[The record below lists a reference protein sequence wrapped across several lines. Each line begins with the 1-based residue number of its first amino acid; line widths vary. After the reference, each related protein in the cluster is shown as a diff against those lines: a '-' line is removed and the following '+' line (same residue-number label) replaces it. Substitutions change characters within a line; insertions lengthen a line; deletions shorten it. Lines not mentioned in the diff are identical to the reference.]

1 VSLYA
6 SSSLSSNEE
15 LSGEA
20 YLSDPPPSS
29 QQTQSASDEI
39 TDEMLMAELK
49 VLEAEYQGEK
59 YDKISALNEEEIKK
73 SEQEL
78 DKLEEQF
85 DKKWTTIVSNSK
97 NGPSEISR

>member
-1 VSLYA
+1 M
-6 SSSLSSNEE
+6 
-15 LSGEA
+15 EA
-20 YLSDPPPSS
+20 KLPDPPPSGH
-29 QQTQSASDEI
+29 QTQPASDEI
-39 TDEMLMAELK
+39 TDEMLMAELE

-78 DKLEEQF
+78 DELEEQF

-97 NGPSEISR
+97 NGPREISK

>member
-1 VSLYA
+1 MSLYA

-15 LSGEA
+15 LSGA
-20 YLSDPPPSS
+20 AKLPDPPHSG

-39 TDEMLMAELK
+39 TDEMLMAELE
-49 VLEAEYQGEK
+49 VLEAEYQGKK
-59 YDKISALNEEEIKK
+59 YDKIIDQNEKK
-73 SEQEL
+73 IAASEQKL